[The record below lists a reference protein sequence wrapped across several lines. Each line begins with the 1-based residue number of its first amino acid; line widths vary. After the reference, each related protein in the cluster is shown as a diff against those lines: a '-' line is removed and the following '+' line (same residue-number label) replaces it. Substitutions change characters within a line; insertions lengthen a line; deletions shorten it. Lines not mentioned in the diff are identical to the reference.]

1 MIYRYRTQ
9 QTKTENF
16 GSFFALL
23 PPKKHKNQNFK
34 NMKKMLEVSSFY
46 KCVPKTTIIWGTIP
60 ELWSKRDIIFCDF
73 VPFFAF
79 LPPQRLRKAI
89 FWYNEKSIWRCHHST
104 PGVSV
109 RSLMVGETNSLVGYH
124 LMAKGYSIQL
134 GVWGVLWA
142 AQQVQGSTLVR
153 V

>member
-1 MIYRYRTQ
+1 
-9 QTKTENF
+9 
-16 GSFFALL
+16 
-23 PPKKHKNQNFK
+23 
-34 NMKKMLEVSSFY
+34 MKKMLEVSSFY

-60 ELWSKRDIIFCDF
+60 ELWSKWDIIFCDF

-109 RSLMVGETNSLVGYH
+109 KSLMVRETNSLVGYY
-124 LMAKGYSIQL
+124 LRAKGYSIQL

-142 AQQVQGSTLVR
+142 AQQVQDSTLVR
-153 V
+153 VRIFWKKFLNISLKKMFEKLKIGFKLVNWIK